1 MRRPDGG
8 GGIDAL
14 GPGSPVC
21 GRYRIERELGRGGMA
36 TVYLARDL
44 PHDRLVALKTLHP
57 ELSGALGADR
67 FLREISIASRLQ
79 HPNILPLFDSGTT
92 VLGGGEAR
100 SFYVMPYVPG
110 ESLRAR
116 LQRETQLGLEE
127 AIGICRQVAAAL
139 DYAHAQG
146 IVHRDIKPENIL
158 LDAERV
164 VVADFGVATALD
176 AAGGDKLTQTGLS
189 LGTPAYMSP
198 EQATARRVD
207 ARSDVYSLACVM
219 YEMLVGDPPFL
230 GSSPRA
236 VMARHALD
244 PVPSVRTARPE
255 IPDYLEAAL
264 RRGLAKVPG
273 DRFASAGELAAAVAG
288 AGPLVRGSAPART
301 RRWRLVG
308 ALALGGLGLLALWHL
323 RPIPTTP
330 TESRRVAVLPF
341 DVSAAAPDLAW
352 LGEGMVDLFSTQL
365 SGDTALQVAD
375 PRTVLGAWYRAR
387 ARGDTTGG
395 ADARLAR
402 RIGAGRVLEGAVA
415 GSPAR
420 LVLSASIRPV
430 GEHQPGPRV
439 TVTGPADSL
448 PVLVDRLTA
457 QLVGI
462 DAGVDRQRLGLLM
475 SNSLAAVRAFARGRA
490 AYRRGHLEE
499 AIRYLHEAT
508 VLDSTFALAALELER
523 LSGWLGVL
531 GGDEDLE
538 RARRLVWMGRD
549 RLSPTDRALLKSSQ
563 RPWAG
568 APAMF
573 AHRRASVTAY
583 PNEPHVWYV
592 LGDTYFHWGILA
604 GQDSALEQARSA
616 FQRGW
621 SIDSATTLDSSATVR
636 SPLFAEPLTHMVDLA
651 QIAGDTAEVLRLTA
665 LGLEADTAGRQAH
678 YLQWHRAL
686 ARGDSARRAFWAN
699 QTRPRDL
706 PALIFMFTQWTGI
719 AVEDVARAI
728 AEDMVGAT
736 GDYASL
742 LRQIRAGLALNGG
755 RPAEANRD
763 LAANSSRSALR
774 ERVLTALYWQGDTV
788 GIPEIVRR
796 MVTLPKVPATDRGE
810 RREQY
815 RDLCVGFQWRLSQ
828 GETEGAAEAVA
839 LLRTAHIPGLSDGDS
854 AMFARFTGLC
864 SALLRVLQV
873 GTGAFSRSQPLAD
886 LDSLA
891 RTDVYEVCCAAGWD
905 GNPGANL
912 VLARAAEYQGDLPLA
927 LRAVRRRASGFML
940 APTYMSTFLR
950 EEGRLSALTGDTA
963 GAIRAYRHYLAL
975 RRDPEP
981 ALQPEVERV
990 RAELAAL
997 LTEPAGRSR

>member
-1 MRRPDGG
+1 MTRPDRGG
-8 GGIDAL
+8 NGAL
-14 GPGSPVC
+14 SVGTSVS

-79 HPNILPLFDSGTT
+79 HPNILPLFDSGSTD
-92 VLGGGEAR
+92 LGGGEAR

-116 LQRETQLGLEE
+116 LQRETQLGLDE
-127 AIGICRQVAAAL
+127 AIRICGQVAAAL
-139 DYAHAQG
+139 DHAHAQG

-158 LDAERV
+158 LEGEQA

-176 AAGGDKLTQTGLS
+176 AAGGEKLTQTGIS

-230 GSSPRA
+230 GSSARA

-255 IPDYLEAAL
+255 VPEYLEAAL

-288 AGPLVRGSAPART
+288 AGPVVGAYAPART
-301 RRWRLVG
+301 RRGRLAA
-308 ALALGGLGLLALWHL
+308 ALALGGLGLLALWHW

-352 LGEGMVDLFSTQL
+352 LGEGMVDLFSAQL

-375 PRTVLGAWYRAR
+375 PRAVLGAWYRAR
-387 ARGDTTGG
+387 ARDDTTGG
-395 ADARLAR
+395 ADARLAG
-402 RIGAGRVLEGAVA
+402 RIGAGRVVEGTVV
-415 GSPAR
+415 GSSAR

-457 QLVGI
+457 QLVGV
-462 DAGVDRQRLGLLM
+462 DAGVDGQRLASLI
-475 SNSLAAVRAFARGRA
+475 SNSLPAVRAFAKGRA
-490 AYRRGHLEE
+490 EFRRGHVEE
-499 AIRYLHEAT
+499 ATRSLHEAT
-508 VLDSTFALAALELER
+508 VLDSTFALAALELATVSAW
-523 LSGWLGVL
+523 SGGGEGVARGRHLAWLG
-531 GGDEDLE
+531 
-538 RARRLVWMGRD
+538 RNRLN
-549 RLSPTDRALLKSSQ
+549 PTDRALVESWQ
-563 RPWAG
+563 GRWAG
-568 APAMF
+568 AQAMF
-573 AHRRASVTAY
+573 ARRRALVAAY
-583 PNEPHVWYV
+583 PDQPHFWYD

-604 GQDSALEQARSA
+604 GQDSALEEARHA

-621 SIDSATTLDSSATVR
+621 AIDSATTLDSSATVR

-651 QIAGDTAEVLRLTA
+651 QLAGDTAEVLRLTA
-665 LGLEADTAGRQAH
+665 LGLEANAAGAQAR
-678 YLQWHRAL
+678 YLQWHQAL

-699 QTRPRDL
+699 QDGPRDL
-706 PALIFMFTQWTGI
+706 PGRVVGFTQTTGI
-719 AVEDVARAI
+719 AVEDGARAI
-728 AEDMVGAT
+728 AQDMVGAS
-736 GDYASL
+736 GDYAGF
-742 LRQIRAGLALNGG
+742 LREIRRSLALSGG
-755 RPAEANRD
+755 RPQEAKREFP
-763 LAANSSRSALR
+763 ASPSRSGSR
-774 ERVLTALYWQGDTV
+774 ERILDALYWQGDTV
-788 GIPEIVRR
+788 GIADLARR
-796 MVTLPKVPATDRGE
+796 LVILPKVPGADLAE

-815 RDLCVGFQWRLSQ
+815 YDLCAGFQWWLSQ
-828 GETEGAAEAVA
+828 GETQGAAKAA
-839 LLRTAHIPGLSDGDS
+839 GLLRTAHIPGLSEGDS
-854 AMFARFTGLC
+854 AVFARSTGLC
-864 SALLRVLQV
+864 AALLQALQTAHPEA
-873 GTGAFSRSQPLAD
+873 GTAQIAY

-891 RTDVYEVCCAAGWD
+891 RTDVFEVCCGD
-905 GNPGANL
+905 SSPSLGANL
-912 VLARAAEYQGDLPLA
+912 VVARVAEYQGDLPLA
-927 LRAVRRRASGFML
+927 LRALRRRASGFGL
-940 APTYMSTFLR
+940 GARFLSTFLR

-963 GAIRAYRHYLAL
+963 AAIRAYHHYLAL

-981 ALQPEVERV
+981 ALRPEVERV
-990 RAELAAL
+990 RAELTAL
-997 LTEPAGRSR
+997 LSEPAGRSR

>member
-1 MRRPDGG
+1 MTRPARDGNDG
-8 GGIDAL
+8 LSVGT
-14 GPGSPVC
+14 SVS
-21 GRYRIERELGRGGMA
+21 GRYRVERELGRGGMA

-57 ELSGALGADR
+57 ELSGALGTDR
-67 FLREISIASRLQ
+67 FLREISIAARLQ
-79 HPNILPLFDSGTT
+79 HPNILPLFDSGSID
-92 VLGGGEAR
+92 LGGGEAR
-100 SFYVMPYVPG
+100 SFYVMPYVAG

-158 LDAERV
+158 LDAEQA

-176 AAGGDKLTQTGLS
+176 AAGGEKLTRTGLS

-207 ARSDVYSLACVM
+207 ARSDVYSLACVV
-219 YEMLVGDPPFL
+219 YEMLVGDPPFV

-236 VMARHALD
+236 IMARHALD

-255 IPDYLEAAL
+255 IPDHLEAAL

-273 DRFASAGELAAAVAG
+273 DRFASAGEFAAAVAG
-288 AGPLVRGSAPART
+288 SGPSLAPPAPGLT
-301 RRWRLVG
+301 RRLRIAA
-308 ALALGGLGLLALWHL
+308 ALALGGLGLLALWEW
-323 RPIPTTP
+323 RPIANEPTDP
-330 TESRRVAVLPF
+330 RRVAVLPF
-341 DVSAAAPDLAW
+341 EVSAAAPDLGW
-352 LGEGMVDLFSTQL
+352 LSDGMVDLFSIQL
-365 SGDTALQVAD
+365 RMDTALQVVD
-375 PRTVLGAWYRAR
+375 PRSVLGAWYRAR

-395 ADARLAR
+395 AAARLAR
-402 RIGAGRVLEGAVA
+402 RVGAGRIVEGTVA

-430 GEHQPGPRV
+430 GEHRPGPRV

-457 QLVGI
+457 QLIGI
-462 DAGVDRQRLGLLM
+462 DAGVDRQRLGSLM
-475 SNSLAAVRAFARGRA
+475 SNSLGAIRAFARGRA
-490 AYRRGHLEE
+490 EYRRGHLEE
-499 AIRYLHEAT
+499 AIRYLREAT
-508 VLDSTFALAALELER
+508 VLDSTFALAALELAR
-523 LSGWLGVL
+523 LSGWLG
-531 GGDEDLE
+531 GEDEV

-563 RPWAG
+563 RPWTG

-583 PNEPHVWYV
+583 PNEPHVWYD
-592 LGDTYFHWGILA
+592 LGDTYFHWGRLA

-621 SIDSATTLDSSATVR
+621 SIDSATTLDSGATVR

-651 QIAGDTAEVLRLTA
+651 QLAGDTAEVLRLTA
-665 LGLEADTAGRQAH
+665 LGLEADTAGGQAH
-678 YLQWHRAL
+678 YLQWHQAL
-686 ARGDSARRAFWAN
+686 ARGDGARRAFWAN

-706 PALIFMFTQWTGI
+706 PGRVFIFTQWTGI
-719 AVEDVARAI
+719 AVEDAARAI
-728 AEDMVGAT
+728 AEDMARAT
-736 GDYASL
+736 GDYASF
-742 LRQIRAGLALNGG
+742 LRQLRAGLALNGG
-755 RPAEANRD
+755 RPGEANRD
-763 LAANSSRSALR
+763 LAVNSSRFALR
-774 ERVLTALYWQGDTV
+774 GRVLIALYWQGDTV
-788 GIPEIVRR
+788 GIADIARR
-796 MVTLPKVPATDRGE
+796 MVTLPKVPAAYLGE

-815 RDLCVGFQWRLSQ
+815 HDLCVGFQWRLTQ
-828 GETEGAAEAVA
+828 GETEGAAEAVE

-854 AMFARFTGLC
+854 AQLARFTGVC

-873 GTGAFSRSQPLAD
+873 GTGAFSGRQALAD

-891 RTDVYEVCCAAGWD
+891 RTDVFEVCCGGPTGWD

-927 LRAVRRRASGFML
+927 LRAVRRRAGGFMMR
-940 APTYMSTFLR
+940 PTFMSTFLR
-950 EEGRLSALTGDTA
+950 EEGRLSALTGDTV
-963 GAIRAYRHYLAL
+963 GAIRAYQHYLAL
-975 RRDPEP
+975 RPNPEP
-981 ALQPEVERV
+981 ALRPEVERV
-990 RAELAAL
+990 RAEVTAL
-997 LTEPAGRSR
+997 LSEPTAPSR

>member
-1 MRRPDGG
+1 MTRPDRGDVSDG
-8 GGIDAL
+8 L
-14 GPGSPVC
+14 SPVTPVG

-36 TVYLARDL
+36 TVYLACDL
-44 PHDRLVALKTLHP
+44 RNDGLVALKVLHP
-57 ELSGALGADR
+57 ELSGALGTDR
-67 FLREISIASRLQ
+67 FLREISIAARLQ

-92 VLGGGEAR
+92 VLGGGEER
-100 SFYVMPYVPG
+100 TFYVMPYVAG

-127 AIGICRQVAAAL
+127 AIVICRQIAAAL
-139 DYAHAQG
+139 DYAHGQG

-158 LDAERV
+158 LEAERS
-164 VVADFGVATALD
+164 VVADFGIAKALD
-176 AAGGDKLTQTGLS
+176 AAGGEKLTETGLS

-198 EQATARRVD
+198 EQATASRVD
-207 ARSDVYSLACVM
+207 GRSDVYSLACVM

-255 IPDYLEAAL
+255 IPDHIEAAL

-273 DRFASAGELAAAVAG
+273 DRFASAGEFAAAVAG
-288 AGPLVRGSAPART
+288 SGPARAPSAPSLT
-301 RRWRLVG
+301 RRLRFAA
-308 ALALGGLGLLALWHL
+308 ALALGGVGLLALWHW
-323 RPIPTTP
+323 RPIADEP
-330 TESRRVAVLPF
+330 TEPRRVAVLPF
-341 DVSAAAPDLAW
+341 DVAGAAPDLGW
-352 LGEGMVDLFSTQL
+352 LADGMVDLFSIQL
-365 SGDTALQVAD
+365 RGDTAVQVVD

-395 ADARLAR
+395 ANARLAR
-402 RIGAGRVLEGAVA
+402 RVGAGRVVEGTVA

-430 GEHQPGPRV
+430 GAQQPGPRV

-475 SNSLAAVRAFARGRA
+475 GNSLAAVRAFARGRA
-490 AYRRGHLEE
+490 EYRRGHLEE
-499 AIRYLHEAT
+499 ASRYLHEAT
-508 VLDSTFALAALELER
+508 VLDSTFALAALELAR
-523 LSGWLGVL
+523 LSGWLG
-531 GGDEDLE
+531 DENLD
-538 RARRLVWMGRD
+538 RARRLAWTGRD
-549 RLSPTDRALLKSSQ
+549 RLSPTDRALLESWDRQ
-563 RPWAG
+563 WA

-573 AHRRASVTAY
+573 GDRRAWVAAY
-583 PNEPHVWYV
+583 PNEPRVWYD
-592 LGDTYFHWGILA
+592 LGDAYFHWGMLA
-604 GQDSALEQARSA
+604 GQDSALEQARRA
-616 FQRGW
+616 FERGW

-636 SPLFAEPLTHMVDLA
+636 SPLFAEPLTHMVELA
-651 QIAGDTAEVLRLTA
+651 QLTGDTAEVLRLTA
-665 LGLEADTAGRQAH
+665 LGLEADTAGQQAH
-678 YLQWHRAL
+678 YLQWHQAV
-686 ARGDSARRAFWAN
+686 ARGDGARRAFWAN

-706 PALIFMFTQWTGI
+706 PGRVFIFTQWTGI
-719 AVEDVARAI
+719 AVEDAARAI
-728 AEDMVGAT
+728 AEDMARAT
-736 GDYASL
+736 GELASF
-742 LRQIRAGLALNGG
+742 LRQLRAGLALSGG
-755 RPAEANRD
+755 RPGEANRD

-774 ERVLTALYWQGDTV
+774 QRVLIALYWQGDTA
-788 GIPEIVRR
+788 GIADIARR
-796 MVTLPKVPATDRGE
+796 MVTLRKVPAADLGE

-815 RDLCVGFQWRLSQ
+815 HDLCVGFQWRLSQ
-828 GETEGAAEAVA
+828 GETEGAAEAVE

-854 AMFARFTGLC
+854 AQLARFAGLC

-873 GTGAFSRSQPLAD
+873 GTGFPRPQPLAD

-891 RTDVYEVCCAAGWD
+891 RTDVFEVCCGGPTGFD

-927 LRAVRRRASGFML
+927 LSALRRRAGGFML
-940 APTYMSTFLR
+940 APHFMSAFLR

-963 GAIRAYRHYLAL
+963 GAIRAYQHYLAL

-981 ALQPEVERV
+981 ALRPEVERV
-990 RAELAAL
+990 RAELSAL
-997 LTEPAGRSR
+997 LSEPAGRSR